1 MIKNTLTTSDIMDL
15 ISEYK
20 AEIRKLSAKISF
32 CENRILEL
40 EELIDDENIFS
51 NTDSFNNISGRIS
64 ARPRRIE
71 TRARKPYPL
80 SDWDTLILNV
90 IREEGR
96 AILSKELYNRCFI
109 KAAEMGIA
117 MDETKNKAKIN
128 QCLVKLS
135 DRRHD
140 IEKVRY
146 GGRGYAYCLPEWVDE
161 DGRIKD
167 EYTSRDTAIINDRD
181 ATM

>member
-40 EELIDDENIFS
+40 EELIDDDNIYTS
-51 NTDSFNNISGRIS
+51 ADSHSSLNGRIS
-64 ARPRRIE
+64 TRPRRKE
-71 TRARKPYPL
+71 TKPRKPYPL
-80 SDWDTLILNV
+80 SDWDIIIIDILK
-90 IREEGR
+90 ESGK
-96 AILSKELYNRCFI
+96 AQLSKDIYDKCFI
-109 KAAEMGIA
+109 KAKELGIS

-128 QCLVKLS
+128 QCLVKLTS
-135 DRRHD
+135 RRHD

-146 GGRGYAYCLPEWVDE
+146 GGRGFAYCLPEWVDD
-161 DGRIKD
+161 DGRIK
-167 EYTSRDTAIINDRD
+167 EEHIAE
-181 ATM
+181 